1 MSDVLYHPL
10 GPLPWALAS
19 ADESLRKTNKALL
32 AKEPQ
37 RNLTAADV
45 ILQPCAIV
53 FNGMAMVHKV
63 KGDQKTFAEMA
74 DSLMEMVL
82 HEGTDSVLTWSLM
95 FTATEKEGSETSH
108 KFRNIKADHKIHQ
121 WRKFL
126 SSANNKS
133 LLIKFISEDWQNDRR
148 RESLAG
154 KTVFETSHFN

>member
-1 MSDVLYHPL
+1 MSDVSYHPL

-82 HEGTDSVLTWSLM
+82 HEGTDSQCIDVVFDVYRDRKGRLRNQSQIQ
-95 FTATEKEGSETSH
+95 KHQRRSQNTSMA
-108 KFRNIKADHKIHQ
+108 KVPIQ
-121 WRKFL
+121 C
-126 SSANNKS
+126 
-133 LLIKFISEDWQNDRR
+133 
-148 RESLAG
+148 
-154 KTVFETSHFN
+154 

>member
-37 RNLTAADV
+37 RNLTAEDV

-74 DSLMEMVL
+74 DSLMEIVL
-82 HEGTDSVLTWSLM
+82 HEGTDSQCIDVVFDVYRDRKGRLRNQSRIQ
-95 FTATEKEGSETSH
+95 KHQGRSQNTSMA
-108 KFRNIKADHKIHQ
+108 KVPIQ
-121 WRKFL
+121 C
-126 SSANNKS
+126 
-133 LLIKFISEDWQNDRR
+133 
-148 RESLAG
+148 
-154 KTVFETSHFN
+154 

>member
-1 MSDVLYHPL
+1 MCCTTHSGLYL
-10 GPLPWALAS
+10 GP
-19 ADESLRKTNKALL
+19 SLRLMNRFRKTNKALL

-82 HEGTDSVLTWSLM
+82 HEGTDSQCIDVVFDVYRDRKGRLRNQSQIQ
-95 FTATEKEGSETSH
+95 KHQGRSQNTSMA
-108 KFRNIKADHKIHQ
+108 KVPIQ
-121 WRKFL
+121 C
-126 SSANNKS
+126 
-133 LLIKFISEDWQNDRR
+133 
-148 RESLAG
+148 
-154 KTVFETSHFN
+154 

>member
-10 GPLPWALAS
+10 RRLSWALAS
-19 ADESLRKTNKALL
+19 ADESLGKANKALL

-53 FNGMAMVHKV
+53 INGMAMVQKV

-82 HEGTDSVLTWSLM
+82 HEGTESQCIDVV
-95 FTATEKEGSETSH
+95 FDVYCDGKERL
-108 KFRNIKADHKIHQ
+108 RNQ
-121 WRKFL
+121 
-126 SSANNKS
+126 S
-133 LLIKFISEDWQNDRR
+133 
-148 RESLAG
+148 
-154 KTVFETSHFN
+154 

>member
-19 ADESLRKTNKALL
+19 TDESLRKTNKALL

-82 HEGTDSVLTWSLM
+82 HEGTDSQCIDVVFDVYRDRKGRLRNQSQIQ
-95 FTATEKEGSETSH
+95 KHQGRSQNTSMA
-108 KFRNIKADHKIHQ
+108 KVPIQ
-121 WRKFL
+121 C
-126 SSANNKS
+126 
-133 LLIKFISEDWQNDRR
+133 
-148 RESLAG
+148 
-154 KTVFETSHFN
+154 

>member
-1 MSDVLYHPL
+1 MMCCTTHSGLYL
-10 GPLPWALAS
+10 GP
-19 ADESLRKTNKALL
+19 SLRLMNRFRKTNKALL

-82 HEGTDSVLTWSLM
+82 HEGTDSQCIDVVFDVYRDRKGRLRNQSQIQ
-95 FTATEKEGSETSH
+95 KHQGRSQNTSMA
-108 KFRNIKADHKIHQ
+108 KVPIQ
-121 WRKFL
+121 C
-126 SSANNKS
+126 
-133 LLIKFISEDWQNDRR
+133 
-148 RESLAG
+148 
-154 KTVFETSHFN
+154 